1 MLLLT
6 FTPTAVRPSRAFSS
20 AITAAMLTFGTA
32 GWQSDVDASVSAVNK
47 TPGRRTLL
55 QAVSVQSINF
65 QDKHQIEKILFFPP
79 RCLCREIVLFAEPDA
94 QSPTRG
100 ARHAEPGPFWGSA
113 DFVFNATFKSSWEI
127 PSFALLLRDSQ
138 ISETRFQSKLEASSE
153 TFLLSPLTAE
163 QTRPSVSCLF
173 SARCLRSRSVS
184 DF

>member
-1 MLLLT
+1 MFLCCCFLPLPLDCVLCPPAWMPLLT

-32 GWQSDVDASVSAVNK
+32 SWQSDVDASVSAVNK

-65 QDKHQIEKILFFPP
+65 QDKHQKEKILFFPP
-79 RCLCREIVLFAEPDA
+79 RCLCREIVLFAEADA
-94 QSPTRG
+94 QSPVLFGGRLTLCLTPRL
-100 ARHAEPGPFWGSA
+100 
-113 DFVFNATFKSSWEI
+113 N
-127 PSFALLLRDSQ
+127 SQ

-153 TFLLSPLTAE
+153 TFLLSLLTAE
-163 QTRPSVSCLF
+163 QTRPSVSRLF
-173 SARCLRSRSVS
+173 SARCLRSRWVS